1 MKHLSRL
8 TPVLVVLGPTG
19 AGKTALVLD
28 LARHVHGEVINQ
40 DSRQVYRGMN
50 IGTAK
55 PGAVEQARA
64 RHHGLD
70 LVEPDETWTLAQQQR
85 LTYDLVARLSAQGI
99 LPMLV
104 GGTGQYLRAVLEG
117 WTVPEVPPQ
126 PDIRARLEAQAESGG
141 VSILHARLAR
151 TDPVAAARIMPG
163 DLRRI
168 VRALEVWEVT
178 GQPLSEQQRSEPPP
192 YDVLLL
198 GLSTPRDVLYARVD
212 KRVASMLDAGLLEEI
227 QGLLARGH
235 GWTLPSMR
243 TIGYGE
249 FEPYFTGN
257 ETIEACAER
266 VRFNTHKFIRHQ
278 DVWFRRFDKTHWLDS
293 CSTRLL
299 EETLELVQAWRQARH
314 RQAEYRGHGT

>member
-1 MKHLSRL
+1 MTHTGRL
-8 TPVLVVLGPTG
+8 IPVLVVLGPTG
-19 AGKTALVLD
+19 AGKTALSVE
-28 LARHVHGEVINQ
+28 LAQHLQGEIINQ
-40 DSRQVYRGMN
+40 DSRQVYRGMD

-55 PGAVEQARA
+55 PTADEQART

-70 LVEPDETWTLAQQQR
+70 LVEPDHTWTLAQQQR
-85 LTYDLVARLSAQGI
+85 MTHDTVARLDGRGI

-104 GGTGQYLRAVLEG
+104 GGTGQYLKAILEG

-126 PDIRARLEAQAESGG
+126 PEIRARLEARAAAAG
-141 VSILHARLAR
+141 VSALHSHLAR

-178 GQPLSEQQRSEPPP
+178 GQPLSEQQRAEPPP
-192 YDVLLL
+192 YDVLVL
-198 GLSTPRDVLYARVD
+198 GLSTSRDVLYARVNRRV
-212 KRVASMLDAGLLEEI
+212 KRMLESGLLEEI
-227 QGLLARGH
+227 SNLLDRGY

-249 FEPYFTGN
+249 FEPYFART
-257 ETIEACAER
+257 ETMEACAER

-278 DVWFRRFDKTHWLDS
+278 DVWFRRFDKVRWLDS
-293 CSTRLL
+293 CSNQLL
-299 EETLELVQAWRQARH
+299 DEALELVRAWLPVRH
-314 RQAEYRGHGT
+314 RVEE